1 MKLKDLLAVTAPH
14 TQLEIWDR
22 QEPDELQFGSSV
34 KVVYFGRAGDYD
46 RDERKRVIELDVV
59 NHILKVRLERDDD

>member
-1 MKLKDLLAVTAPH
+1 MELKDLLAVTAPH

-22 QEPDELQFGSSV
+22 QAPDELLFNSRV

-46 RDERKRVIELDVV
+46 RDEGKRVIEIDVV
-59 NHILKVRLERDDD
+59 NHILKVRLEKPE

>member
-1 MKLKDLLAVTAPH
+1 MKLKDLLAVTEPH

-22 QEPDELQFGSSV
+22 QSPDELLFNSRV

-46 RDERKRVIELDVV
+46 RDEGKRVIDIDVV
-59 NHILKVRLERDDD
+59 NHILKVRLEKPE

>member
-1 MKLKDLLAVTAPH
+1 MKLKDLLAVTEPH

-22 QEPDELQFGSSV
+22 QSPDELLFNSRV

-46 RDERKRVIELDVV
+46 RDANKQVIDIAVV
-59 NHILKVRLERDDD
+59 NHILKVRLEKPE